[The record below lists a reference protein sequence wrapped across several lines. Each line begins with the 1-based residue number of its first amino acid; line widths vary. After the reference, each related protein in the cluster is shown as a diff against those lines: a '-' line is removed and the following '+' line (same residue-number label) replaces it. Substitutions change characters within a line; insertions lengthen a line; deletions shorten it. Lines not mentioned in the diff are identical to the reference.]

1 MADNKIIELVE
12 AKAPASTDLALL
24 VAEPSINP
32 SNKKLTLATLFN
44 KIPSWLG
51 LSQTPTTYTSG
62 AIDITSPISF
72 LSVTGTVAFTL
83 AAGAQ
88 GQIKSL
94 VCTVAATTAAKAFT
108 VTSSSGLLVT
118 SEAHGLIDTQ
128 IIQVTSAGTLPTGL
142 SAGVDYFVRDKTDD
156 TFKLALTSGGTAIA
170 YTNAG
175 SGIHSWTTNPVGTL
189 TPVATANDGYNTITF
204 NTVGQSA
211 TLMYSNSGWI
221 VLSQT
226 THGLVLTPNRV
237 VQGITD
243 TTDVLINQ
251 YDGAEVA
258 RIHDGATN
266 IVASSGTGASSLA
279 GTAGK
284 GGFGFRRP
292 FYGVTAAADDESIT
306 LSLAH
311 SGSIIGVTGAAFD
324 LDIILPAIAAGEE
337 GWFVD
342 IAITT
347 AFSGTNNLEIKTNG
361 DSGDTIYL
369 YGNDAGTSGAD
380 VAGGDVV
387 RTQAD
392 PVAGTL
398 MKFTCMKGGAAEQ
411 WICEA
416 FTPSGDLP
424 SVEAAVA

>member
-32 SNKKLTLATLFN
+32 SNKKLTLGTLFN

-51 LSQTPTTYTSG
+51 FSQAPITYTSG

-83 AAGAQ
+83 AAGSQ
-88 GQIKSL
+88 GQIKTL

-211 TLMYSNSGWI
+211 TLMYSIKSGVWAVRRSPVFQSKIFNADEPGTKWVESPPI
-221 VLSQT
+221 VEKCSPLRS
-226 THGLVLTPNRV
+226 
-237 VQGITD
+237 
-243 TTDVLINQ
+243 
-251 YDGAEVA
+251 Y
-258 RIHDGATN
+258 
-266 IVASSGTGASSLA
+266 
-279 GTAGK
+279 K
-284 GGFGFRRP
+284 
-292 FYGVTAAADDESIT
+292 
-306 LSLAH
+306 
-311 SGSIIGVTGAAFD
+311 SIIDGRD
-324 LDIILPAIAAGEE
+324 LILSSTTRFGNVMRLEFLSTFKPA
-337 GWFVD
+337 
-342 IAITT
+342 
-347 AFSGTNNLEIKTNG
+347 
-361 DSGDTIYL
+361 DSIRSIS
-369 YGNDAGTSGAD
+369 ASHWTS
-380 VAGGDVV
+380 
-387 RTQAD
+387 T
-392 PVAGTL
+392 PV
-398 MKFTCMKGGAAEQ
+398 
-411 WICEA
+411 
-416 FTPSGDLP
+416 S
-424 SVEAAVA
+424 